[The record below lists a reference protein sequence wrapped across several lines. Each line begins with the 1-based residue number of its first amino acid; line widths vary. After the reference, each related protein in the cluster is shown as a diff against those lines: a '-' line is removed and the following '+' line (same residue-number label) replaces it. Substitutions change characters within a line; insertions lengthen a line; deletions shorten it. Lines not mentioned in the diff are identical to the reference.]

1 MIFRIINALYRRL
14 VLPSYTSKC
23 IKFEQENEERLVLQ
37 NIPVNSLSPLTINE
51 NEKEEVKKTFSKIWG
66 GKFEHFD
73 ELGLFKHY
81 RGFDSRYVSH
91 YLYLP
96 IIAHKLNNYHYS
108 KMLEH
113 KSLLGYLVKSELKF
127 PYCYVR
133 CVDGE
138 YYDNEMHQIDKE
150 QAISG
155 CVNRDAIV
163 IKDSVDSAGGKSVEL
178 LSLQTLSDNA
188 KRKELLRVLAERK
201 QDFVIQECIK
211 QHPSL
216 AKFNSTSI
224 NTLRV
229 TTLYLNGKYST
240 LSIILRFGK
249 QGMKVDNWGSGGI
262 MVGVSQTGQL
272 AKKGFDI
279 QLKEYLEYNG
289 ICFGSEILKQIPS
302 LLEKIEKAHTTQFSL
317 CKFIGWDICF
327 NENNEP
333 VVIELNSSQPGII
346 GEQLCTGPIFG
357 DRTKEVVDYC
367 SMKEFKYQRSLFQY

>member
-1 MIFRIINALYRRL
+1 
-14 VLPSYTSKC
+14 
-23 IKFEQENEERLVLQ
+23 
-37 NIPVNSLSPLTINE
+37 
-51 NEKEEVKKTFSKIWG
+51 
-66 GKFEHFD
+66 
-73 ELGLFKHY
+73 
-81 RGFDSRYVSH
+81 
-91 YLYLP
+91 
-96 IIAHKLNNYHYS
+96 
-108 KMLEH
+108 MLEH

-188 KRKELLRVLAERK
+188 KRTELLRVLAERK